1 MSTIDFTSNE
11 KEAMVQKLQAYFQQ
25 ELDQDLGQFDAEF
38 LLDFVSKELGAYY
51 YNRGL
56 HDARAVLENKL
67 SAIDEDL
74 YAIEK
79 ETN

>member
-1 MSTIDFTSNE
+1 MSTIDFTSKE
-11 KEAMVQKLQAYFQQ
+11 KEAMVEKLQAYFEK

-38 LLDFVSKELGAYY
+38 LLDFVSKELGAYF

-67 SAIDEDL
+67 STIDEDL
-74 YAIEK
+74 YAIEI

>member
-1 MSTIDFTSNE
+1 MSTIDFTSKE
-11 KEAMVQKLQAYFQQ
+11 KEAMVEKLQAYFEK

-38 LLDFVSKELGAYY
+38 LLDFVSKELGAYF

-56 HDARAVLENKL
+56 HDARAVLDNKL
-67 SAIDEDL
+67 STIDEDL

>member
-1 MSTIDFTSNE
+1 
-11 KEAMVQKLQAYFQQ
+11 
-25 ELDQDLGQFDAEF
+25 

>member
-1 MSTIDFTSNE
+1 MSDIKFTNQE
-11 KEAMVQKLQAYFQQ
+11 KEAMVVKLQSYFEKSLAQ
-25 ELDQDLGQFDAEF
+25 ELGQFDAEF

-56 HDARAVLENKL
+56 LDARLIFEERVQT
-67 SAIDEDL
+67 IDDDL

-79 ETN
+79 EVR

>member
-1 MSTIDFTSNE
+1 MSTIDFTNKE
-11 KEAMVQKLQAYFQQ
+11 KEAMVEKLQAYFEK
-25 ELDQDLGQFDAEF
+25 ELDQDLGQFDTEF
-38 LLDFVSKELGAYY
+38 LLDFVSKELGAYF

-67 SAIDEDL
+67 STIDEDL

>member
-1 MSTIDFTSNE
+1 MSTIDFTSKE
-11 KEAMVQKLQAYFQQ
+11 KEAMVEKLQAYFEK

-38 LLDFVSKELGAYY
+38 LLDFVSKELGAYF

-67 SAIDEDL
+67 STIDEDL

>member
-1 MSTIDFTSNE
+1 MSTIDFTNKE
-11 KEAMVQKLQAYFQQ
+11 KEAMVEKLQAYFEK

-38 LLDFVSKELGAYY
+38 LLDFVSKELGAYF

-67 SAIDEDL
+67 STIDEDL

>member
-1 MSTIDFTSNE
+1 MSTIDFTNKE
-11 KEAMVQKLQAYFQQ
+11 KEAMVEKLQAYFEK
-25 ELDQDLGQFDAEF
+25 ELEQDLGQFDAEF
-38 LLDFVSKELGAYY
+38 LLDFVSKELGAYF

-67 SAIDEDL
+67 STIDEDL

>member
-1 MSTIDFTSNE
+1 MSTIDFTSKE
-11 KEAMVQKLQAYFQQ
+11 KEAMVEMLQAYFEK

-38 LLDFVSKELGAYY
+38 LLDFVSKELGAYF

-67 SAIDEDL
+67 STIDEDL

>member
-1 MSTIDFTSNE
+1 MSTIDFTSKE
-11 KEAMVQKLQAYFQQ
+11 KEAMVEKLQAYFEK
-25 ELDQDLGQFDAEF
+25 ELDQDLEQFDAEF
-38 LLDFVSKELGAYY
+38 LLDFVSKELGAYF

-67 SAIDEDL
+67 STIDEDL

>member
-1 MSTIDFTSNE
+1 MSTIDFTNKE
-11 KEAMVQKLQAYFQQ
+11 KEAMIEKLQAYFEK

-38 LLDFVSKELGAYY
+38 LLDFVSKELGAYF

-67 SAIDEDL
+67 STIDEDL

>member
-1 MSTIDFTSNE
+1 MSEIKFTKQE
-11 KEAMVQKLQAYFQQ
+11 KDEMVLKLQTYFGNELSQ
-25 ELDQDLGQFDAEF
+25 ELGQFDAEF

-56 HDARAVLENKL
+56 HDAREVFENRVQ
-67 SAIDEDL
+67 AIDDDL

-79 ETN
+79 ETR

>member
-1 MSTIDFTSNE
+1 MSTIDFSNKE
-11 KEAMVQKLQAYFQQ
+11 KDAMVEKLQVYFEK

-38 LLDFVSKELGAYY
+38 LLDFVSKELGAYF

-67 SAIDEDL
+67 STIDEDL

>member
-1 MSTIDFTSNE
+1 MSTIDFTSKE
-11 KEAMVQKLQAYFQQ
+11 KEAMVQMLQAYFEQ

>member
-11 KEAMVQKLQAYFQQ
+11 KEAMVQKLQAYFEQ
-25 ELDQDLGQFDAEF
+25 ELNQDLGQFDAEF

>member
-1 MSTIDFTSNE
+1 MSTIDFTSKE
-11 KEAMVQKLQAYFQQ
+11 KEAMVEKLQAYFEK
-25 ELDQDLGQFDAEF
+25 ELDQDLGQFDTEF
-38 LLDFVSKELGAYY
+38 LLDFVSKELGAYF

-67 SAIDEDL
+67 STIDEDL

>member
-1 MSTIDFTSNE
+1 MSDIKFTNQE
-11 KEAMVQKLQAYFQQ
+11 KEAMVVKLQSYFEKSLAQ
-25 ELDQDLGQFDAEF
+25 ELGQFDAEF

-56 HDARAVLENKL
+56 HDARLIFEESVQT
-67 SAIDEDL
+67 IDDDL

-79 ETN
+79 EVR